1 MAWNSIGAC
10 GKISALPDPWKRILP
25 GEITASFSRKTAARP
40 SATPGTA
47 APFLPLKHQP
57 MTGEKVKRCLW
68 LFWINLFIGAFT
80 FGGGY
85 IVVPMIS
92 KYFVRKRRL
101 FSKEELLSM
110 AAIAQ
115 SAPGAIAVNLSALAG
130 HRTAGMA
137 GVVSS
142 CLGAVIPPLI
152 ILSIVSVWYD
162 AFSSNPAVEAV
173 LRGMQAGVAALIVDI
188 VADMWRMILRRKSI
202 LLNALMPGAFLA
214 SFVFHLNIA
223 AILAV
228 CCVLSLWHVRRTL
241 GRRAG

>member
-1 MAWNSIGAC
+1 
-10 GKISALPDPWKRILP
+10 
-25 GEITASFSRKTAARP
+25 
-40 SATPGTA
+40 
-47 APFLPLKHQP
+47 
-57 MTGEKVKRCLW
+57 MTGEKVKKCLW

-85 IVVPMIS
+85 IVVPMIN
-92 KYFVRKRRL
+92 KYFVWKKRL

-115 SAPGAIAVNLSALAG
+115 STPGAIAVNLSALAG

-137 GVVSS
+137 GVVCS
-142 CLGAVIPPLI
+142 CLGAIIPPLV
-152 ILSIVSVWYD
+152 ILSIITVWYD
-162 AFSSNPAVEAV
+162 AFSSNTAVEAV

-188 VADMWRMILRRKSI
+188 VVDMWQMILRRKSA
-202 LLNALMPGAFLA
+202 LLNALVPGAFLA
-214 SFVFHLNIA
+214 SFIFHANIA

-228 CCVLSLWHVRRTL
+228 CCLLSLWHVRKTL

>member
-1 MAWNSIGAC
+1 
-10 GKISALPDPWKRILP
+10 
-25 GEITASFSRKTAARP
+25 
-40 SATPGTA
+40 
-47 APFLPLKHQP
+47 
-57 MTGEKVKRCLW
+57 MTGEKVKKCLW

-85 IVVPMIS
+85 IVVPMIN
-92 KYFVRKRRL
+92 KYFVWKKRL

-115 SAPGAIAVNLSALAG
+115 STPGAIAVI
-130 HRTAGMA
+130 
-137 GVVSS
+137 
-142 CLGAVIPPLI
+142 IPPLV
-152 ILSIVSVWYD
+152 ILSIITVWYD

-188 VADMWRMILRRKSI
+188 VVDMWQMILRRKSA
-202 LLNALMPGAFLA
+202 LLNALVPGAFLA
-214 SFVFHLNIA
+214 SFAFHANIA

-228 CCVLSLWHVRRTL
+228 CCLLSLWHVRKTL

>member
-1 MAWNSIGAC
+1 M
-10 GKISALPDPWKRILP
+10 P
-25 GEITASFSRKTAARP
+25 TTP
-40 SATPGTA
+40 SSSN
-47 APFLPLKHQP
+47 H
-57 MTGEKVKRCLW
+57 MTGEQVKRCLW

-85 IVVPMIS
+85 IVVPMIN
-92 KYFVRKRRL
+92 KYFVRKKQL

-115 SAPGAIAVNLSALAG
+115 STPGAIAVNLSALAG
-130 HRTAGMA
+130 HRAAGMA

-142 CLGAVIPPLI
+142 CLGAVIPPLV
-152 ILSIVSVWYD
+152 ILSLISVWYE
-162 AFSSNPAVEAV
+162 AFSSNTAVEAV

-188 VADMWRMILRRKSI
+188 VVDMWQMILRRKSA
-202 LLNALMPGAFLA
+202 LLNALVPGAFIA

-228 CCVLSLWHVRRTL
+228 CCLLSLWHVRKTL
-241 GRRAG
+241 GRRSG

>member
-1 MAWNSIGAC
+1 
-10 GKISALPDPWKRILP
+10 
-25 GEITASFSRKTAARP
+25 
-40 SATPGTA
+40 
-47 APFLPLKHQP
+47 
-57 MTGEKVKRCLW
+57 MTGEKVKKCLW

-85 IVVPMIS
+85 IVVPMIN
-92 KYFVRKRRL
+92 KYFVWKKRL

-115 SAPGAIAVNLSALAG
+115 STPGAIAVNLSALAG

-137 GVVSS
+137 GVVCS
-142 CLGAVIPPLI
+142 CLGAIIPPLV
-152 ILSIVSVWYD
+152 ILSIITVWYD

-173 LRGMQAGVAALIVDI
+173 LRGMQAGVAAFIVDI
-188 VADMWRMILRRKSI
+188 VVDMWQMILRRKSA
-202 LLNALMPGAFLA
+202 LLNALVPGAFLA
-214 SFVFHLNIA
+214 SFVFHANIA

-228 CCVLSLWHVRRTL
+228 CCLLSLWHVRKTL

>member
-1 MAWNSIGAC
+1 
-10 GKISALPDPWKRILP
+10 
-25 GEITASFSRKTAARP
+25 
-40 SATPGTA
+40 
-47 APFLPLKHQP
+47 
-57 MTGEKVKRCLW
+57 MTGEKVKKCLW
-68 LFWINLFIGAFT
+68 LFWINMFIGAFT

-92 KYFVRKRRL
+92 KYFVRKKRL

-137 GVVSS
+137 GVASS
-142 CLGAVIPPLI
+142 CLGAVIPPLV

-162 AFSSNPAVEAV
+162 AFSSNTAVEAV

-188 VADMWRMILRRKSI
+188 VADMWQMVLRRKSA

-214 SFVFHLNIA
+214 SFVFRLNIA

>member
-1 MAWNSIGAC
+1 MRDRKGHEPPLPPRLTEKVPQRSSSGTALR
-10 GKISALPDPWKRILP
+10 SASFPFSVAMP
-25 GEITASFSRKTAARP
+25 GEKLKT
-40 SATPGTA
+40 
-47 APFLPLKHQP
+47 
-57 MTGEKVKRCLW
+57 CLW

-85 IVVPMIS
+85 IVVPMIN
-92 KYFVRKRRL
+92 KYYVWKKRL

-130 HRTAGMA
+130 HRAAGLP
-137 GVVSS
+137 GVLAS
-142 CLGAVIPPLI
+142 CLGAVIPPLV
-152 ILSIVSVWYD
+152 ILSVVAAWYE
-162 AFSSNPAVEAV
+162 AFSSNTAVEAV

-188 VADMWRMILRRKSI
+188 VVDMWRMILRKKSV
-202 LLNALMPGAFLA
+202 LLNLLVPGAFLA

-228 CCVLSLWHVRRTL
+228 CCLLSLWHVRRSL
-241 GRRAG
+241 GRSSS